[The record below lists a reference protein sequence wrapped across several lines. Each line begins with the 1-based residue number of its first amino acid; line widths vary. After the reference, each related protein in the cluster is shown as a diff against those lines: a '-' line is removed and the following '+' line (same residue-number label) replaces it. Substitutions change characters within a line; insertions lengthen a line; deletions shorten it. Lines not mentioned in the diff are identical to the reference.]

1 MALFKE
7 YLNNFKNHKKPT
19 KKPEQNKASNPNSE
33 VFKSLVGTQLE
44 IIADRMR
51 YLDEFEEIVVH
62 EKKQFEQYHKRLLQN
77 KFKQGL
83 SFSRQGQYSSNHS
96 RNLIKNEL

>member
-7 YLNNFKNHKKPT
+7 YLNNFKSHKFPA
-19 KKPEQNKASNPNSE
+19 KKPEQSKATSANSE

-62 EKKQFEQYHKRLLQN
+62 EKKQLEQYHKRLMQN

-83 SFSRQGQYSSNHS
+83 SFSRQGHYSSNHS
-96 RNLIKNEL
+96 RNLIKSEL